1 MTTPLQ
7 SGVPELLDARGSRL
21 RANGRQISIEPLGTP
36 LPRIAIR
43 GKLGTFA
50 RPTRCANR
58 FEVIASQR
66 NRGKLARSSLRRRC
80 NRRNK
85 RIVGS
90 VELDGF
96 RGRIQKEVLK
106 RHEEVVPLRS
116 PFERGV
122 RECSRRSGSEAKG
135 KLEVGALQGQGIQ
148 KACRISFSAHSWKLS
163 KASPSV
169 RGTGVFA

>member
-1 MTTPLQ
+1 M
-7 SGVPELLDARGSRL
+7 
-21 RANGRQISIEPLGTP
+21 
-36 LPRIAIR
+36 PRIAIT

-50 RPTRCANR
+50 SPTRCANR

-96 RGRIQKEVLK
+96 RGRIQKKEVLK

-116 PFERGV
+116 
-122 RECSRRSGSEAKG
+122 
-135 KLEVGALQGQGIQ
+135 L
-148 KACRISFSAHSWKLS
+148 
-163 KASPSV
+163 
-169 RGTGVFA
+169 